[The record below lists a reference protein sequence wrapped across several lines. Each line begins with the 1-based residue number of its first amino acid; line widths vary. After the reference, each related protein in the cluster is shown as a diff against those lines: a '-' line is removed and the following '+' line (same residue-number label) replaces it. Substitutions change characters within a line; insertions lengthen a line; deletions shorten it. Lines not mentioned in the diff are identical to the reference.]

1 MSIEAVLAVDQ
12 PLDLD
17 VTLDSGQAFRW
28 RREADGAWLGVVRG
42 GIWRLRQTEK
52 GVAIQATAVPANPES
67 QEDIAAAVAG
77 YLRLDDDLP
86 AIQAELS
93 GDDHVAQG
101 IRANPGLRILRQE
114 PWEAL
119 AGFILSSTSNIPRI
133 ARTMELLADELGE
146 PLELD
151 GARRKAFPTPD
162 ALAAAGEQR
171 LRDLRC
177 GFRASYLIAAA
188 TAVASG
194 ELALD
199 ALRGASYQDT
209 LGALAALP
217 GIADK
222 IADCV
227 MLFSLDHLE
236 AFPIDRWI
244 HRALAEWYG
253 LGEKFDYA
261 KMRAW
266 ASERFGP
273 RAGYANQYLYWHI
286 RQSRR
291 PMIGAGLTQPLAP
304 KKSA

>member
-1 MSIEAVLAVDQ
+1 MSVVALLRVDQ

-28 RREADGAWLGVVRG
+28 RRRDDGAWFGVVRG
-42 GIWRLRQTEK
+42 AIWRLRQTSAGIGIKASAEPSE
-52 GVAIQATAVPANPES
+52 GIL
-67 QEDIAAAVAG
+67 AAVAS

-86 AIQAELS
+86 AIQAALAVDE
-93 GDDHVAQG
+93 HIREG
-101 IRANPGLRILRQE
+101 IRAYPGLRILRQE

-146 PLELD
+146 PLELGD
-151 GARRKAFPTPD
+151 TRRNSFPTPE
-162 ALAAAGEQR
+162 AMAAAGEQG

-177 GFRASYLIAAA
+177 GFRARYLAAA
-188 TAVASG
+188 ADAVLSG
-194 ELALD
+194 DLALD
-199 ALRGASYQDT
+199 TLRGASYDDT
-209 LGALAALP
+209 LSALAALP

-227 MLFSLDHLE
+227 MLFSLDHME
-236 AFPIDRWI
+236 AFPVDRWI

-253 LGEKFDYA
+253 MDEKFDYA

-266 ASERFGP
+266 ASERYGAW
-273 RAGYANQYLYWHI
+273 AGYANQYLFWRI
-286 RQSRR
+286 RQTRR
-291 PMIGAGLTQPLAP
+291 PMIGAGLTKPLAP
-304 KKSA
+304 RRAPTPRRR